1 MLTFWIIATSL
12 IFIALI
18 FIIPPLISKKTT
30 NSEPTDHN
38 LLNVAIY
45 QERVAELAQED
56 LSPEQQ
62 AQAQLELEKNLAQE
76 IKTPDNPTQ
85 PARAQWAGILVLI
98 AIPTLAIGGYLKLG
112 SPQLLTATAP
122 ETPAHQTNQHLPDN
136 FSNMVEQLAARL
148 EKQPDDAEGWY
159 MLARSYGFLKNYEQ
173 AAKAYNKVLALEGE
187 NNPQLLTDLAETLA
201 LANDGQFAGQPTI
214 LLQTALAIDP
224 KHQQALWL
232 AGFAQAQKEN
242 YSQAI
247 DYWQQFLAQVP
258 PEDTEARKILK
269 QHIADAQEILRRQS
283 LPAANIEPNNEKPN
297 QIENEPQNNEI
308 QNKAENNSSESTVP
322 TTSAT
327 TQLQVKVS
335 LAPAL
340 QNQIKPTD
348 TLFIYA
354 RATEG
359 SPIPLAILKKT
370 ASELPITVTLNDTL
384 AMVPSIK
391 LSHFKIVT
399 VLARISTSGLAT
411 VQSGDLLGQVTQV
424 QLETTKSVAVE
435 INEIVP

>member
-1 MLTFWIIATSL
+1 
-12 IFIALI
+12 
-18 FIIPPLISKKTT
+18 
-30 NSEPTDHN
+30 
-38 LLNVAIY
+38 
-45 QERVAELAQED
+45 
-56 LSPEQQ
+56 
-62 AQAQLELEKNLAQE
+62 
-76 IKTPDNPTQ
+76 
-85 PARAQWAGILVLI
+85 
-98 AIPTLAIGGYLKLG
+98 
-112 SPQLLTATAP
+112 
-122 ETPAHQTNQHLPDN
+122 
-136 FSNMVEQLAARL
+136 
-148 EKQPDDAEGWY
+148 

-201 LANDGQFAGQPTI
+201 LANDGEFAGQPTI

-247 DYWQQFLAQVP
+247 DYWQRFLAQVP
-258 PEDTEARKILK
+258 PEDTEARKILE

-308 QNKAENNSSESTVP
+308 QNKAENDSSESTVS

-359 SPIPLAILKKT
+359 SPIPLAILKKNRQR
-370 ASELPITVTLNDTL
+370 ITDHSDIRRYPRNGSKHQTFTIQNSD
-384 AMVPSIK
+384 S
-391 LSHFKIVT
+391 LSPYFSQWTRHRAIW
-399 VLARISTSGLAT
+399 
-411 VQSGDLLGQVTQV
+411 
-424 QLETTKSVAVE
+424 
-435 INEIVP
+435 